1 MCIGVAPSSQAWEGN
16 WPNSTTEYYRGERI
30 EVERVNR
37 MQVQEAVM
45 LGFDSLDPQ
54 KQLCSL
60 FLLPQP
66 L

>member
-1 MCIGVAPSSQAWEGN
+1 MCIGVAPPSQAWEGN
-16 WPNSTTEYYRGERI
+16 WAKYLKEYYRGERI

-54 KQLCSL
+54 KQLCFL
-60 FLLPQP
+60 FLLPHP